1 MKKILETKNITKI
14 FKSKK
19 TWFGNEKKIHAV
31 NNLNISLDENLTI

>member
-19 TWFGNEKKIHAV
+19 LGLEMKGKFTQ
-31 NNLNISLDENLTI
+31 